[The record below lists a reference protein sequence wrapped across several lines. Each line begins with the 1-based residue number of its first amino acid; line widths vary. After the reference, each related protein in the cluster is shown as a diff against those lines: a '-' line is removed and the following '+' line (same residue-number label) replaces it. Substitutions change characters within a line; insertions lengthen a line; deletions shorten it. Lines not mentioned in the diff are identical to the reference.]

1 MDSTMFAALAVDIP
15 TAAGMLGVSDR
26 LLKREIDSGALR
38 AFRLG
43 RRWRVRV
50 VELNAYL
57 GRREKGRQPHV
68 IVPQRSEGG
77 KFVHAVLPL
86 LEGKGDES
94 SAH

>member
-1 MDSTMFAALAVDIP
+1 MESTMFKALAVDIP

-50 VELNAYL
+50 EELNAYL
-57 GRREKGRQPHV
+57 GRRAAAK
-68 IVPQRSEGG
+68 
-77 KFVHAVLPL
+77 KA
-86 LEGKGDES
+86 
-94 SAH
+94 